1 MEDAPELYIEGQHN
15 LIFSE
20 RFRNLNSSRGLMDA
34 FEHKSM
40 IMNLLDSTVKA
51 DGIQIFI
58 GIENELESLQDCT
71 MVKAQYSDQSN
82 VLGTIGVIG
91 PTNMDYQT
99 VIPVVDFTARILS
112 QTITQ
117 QSSSCD

>member
-1 MEDAPELYIEGQHN
+1 
-15 LIFSE
+15 
-20 RFRNLNSSRGLMDA
+20 
-34 FEHKSM
+34 
-40 IMNLLDSTVKA
+40 
-51 DGIQIFI
+51 
-58 GIENELESLQDCT
+58 
-71 MVKAQYSDQSN
+71 MVKAQYSDQNN

>member
-1 MEDAPELYIEGQHN
+1 
-15 LIFSE
+15 
-20 RFRNLNSSRGLMDA
+20 MDA

-40 IMNLLDSTVKA
+40 IMNLLDSTVEA
-51 DGIQIFI
+51 DGIQIYI

-71 MVKAQYSDQSN
+71 MVKAQYSDQNN